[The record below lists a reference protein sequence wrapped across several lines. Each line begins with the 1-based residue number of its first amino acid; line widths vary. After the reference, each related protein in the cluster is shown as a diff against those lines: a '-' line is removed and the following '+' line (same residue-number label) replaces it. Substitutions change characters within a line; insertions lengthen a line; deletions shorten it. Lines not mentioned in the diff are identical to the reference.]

1 VLSIRAGRVQALRSL
16 AALTFGGAGTTSIRL
31 PSRRA
36 TTYPLATRHDQR
48 HLRCAVSTGSQRAAG
63 RARARS
69 APWTLARLLDR
80 VRDAIRARHYRRR
93 TEKPTR
99 DGPAGTSSC
108 TANAIPPR
116 WGLPRSLRSSARCLS
131 RQTWP
136 VKAGLAT
143 HLEAVKRQHERDSSS
158 SEPAG
163 SSCPGRCPTFRHSFA
178 STCWRPRHPDGAG
191 VARPPRRQH
200 DYDLHPRP
208 QPRPRR
214 RSEPGRPPRRLV
226 SEESQRRDTQPR
238 GPDIP
243 GLRNACARRGS
254 CPPKAR
260 DARRSCSLPR
270 PEYRDRRTDI
280 EQRAAATWFQ
290 RLSVRRPEEAPPA
303 GFVTGQTSSV
313 TFGGEQL

>member
-1 VLSIRAGRVQALRSL
+1 
-16 AALTFGGAGTTSIRL
+16 
-31 PSRRA
+31 
-36 TTYPLATRHDQR
+36 
-48 HLRCAVSTGSQRAAG
+48 
-63 RARARS
+63 
-69 APWTLARLLDR
+69 
-80 VRDAIRARHYRRR
+80 
-93 TEKPTR
+93 
-99 DGPAGTSSC
+99 
-108 TANAIPPR
+108 
-116 WGLPRSLRSSARCLS
+116 
-131 RQTWP
+131 

-163 SSCPGRCPTFRHSFA
+163 SSCPGRCHTFRHSFA

-260 DARRSCSLPR
+260 DARRSCSLAAPR
-270 PEYRDRRTDI
+270 ISRPPHGYRATRCCYVVPTTKRSAARGSAARRIRHGAD
-280 EQRAAATWFQ
+280 ELRN
-290 RLSVRRPEEAPPA
+290 VRR
-303 GFVTGQTSSV
+303 
-313 TFGGEQL
+313 